1 MSAIAEPADKKSP
14 EFKKSPVKYHYRLK
28 AGIKAKSSEWTGGQ
42 GKVLSVLSSVAYL
55 TARDVANQLR
65 IEPHVAQGL
74 LQRLLIRGAVERRI
88 IPGSIHD
95 EATKVAAKGPTPEQ
109 ERIQKSYCGEVKA
122 FDKEIVAGSIVKHR
136 NVCAG
141 AVVVERVNDF
151 CLDVYCEGHTGPKR
165 QHYQV
170 PYAVTHVGQTP
181 NPIAFNQGRYSEC
194 FSAPVIEEVKE
205 LKTADGFVVGDI
217 VVFGHSKDHE
227 RILEVFEDGN
237 ALVQA
242 VNDPEHKWE
251 TSALSEPGWWKLV
264 RRGNEHVKVEPSK
277 NPLVEAISE
286 KVDEATRPQPKF
298 KVGDRV
304 EVIGNK
310 YFGDGTIERVNV
322 PPFGHYRVR
331 HDNGRG
337 DEIIHEHNNDG
348 CGGWAESSLRAID
361 RPAPQR
367 FHVARP
373 ELLPNDAL
381 SEVSKVFGLGA
392 DKYARDDWAK
402 PDNGGGDHIEAAI
415 RHLNKHRYG
424 QRLEVG
430 ESGSGLPHLYHA
442 AARLLM
448 AIGKEMRNK

>member
-1 MSAIAEPADKKSP
+1 MSAIAEPVNKKSP

-28 AGIKAKSSEWTGGQ
+28 AGIKAKSGEWTGGQ

-74 LQRLLIRGAVERRI
+74 LQRLLSRGAVERRI

-95 EATKVAAKGPTPEQ
+95 EATKAAAKESVSEAKPDQRELKAGDIVENASTAKEHNILATKGIFIGVADDG
-109 ERIQKSYCGEVKA
+109 RLILFGKCTGEK
-122 FDKEIVAGSIVKHR
+122 FYSDLG
-136 NVCAG
+136 
-141 AVVVERVNDF
+141 
-151 CLDVYCEGHTGPKR
+151 LDSLKFVSEC
-165 QHYQV
+165 
-170 PYAVTHVGQTP
+170 P

-194 FSAPVIEEVKE
+194 FGAPVIEEVKE

-217 VVFGHSKDHE
+217 VVFGHSKNHQ

-242 VNDPEHKWE
+242 VKDPEYKWE

-337 DEIIHEHNNDG
+337 GEMFHEHNNDG
-348 CGGWAESSLRAID
+348 CGGWAEGSLRAID

-373 ELLPNDAL
+373 ELLPNDTL

-402 PDNGGGDHIEAAI
+402 PDNGGGDHVEAAI
-415 RHLNKHRYG
+415 RHLNKHRNG